1 VELDPW
7 KGLIQSLSGK
17 EIESGPSQEKAGG
30 EEEGCRGKAKPAS
43 EGIDDAGGEKNR
55 KIPNESL
62 HLAGSL
68 LKLRQ

>member
-1 VELDPW
+1 VKLDPG
-7 KGLIQSLSGK
+7 KGLIQSLSRK

-30 EEEGCRGKAKPAS
+30 EKEWGGGKTKPAG
-43 EGIDDAGGEKNR
+43 EEIDDAGREKNR

-62 HLAGSL
+62 HLAGSR